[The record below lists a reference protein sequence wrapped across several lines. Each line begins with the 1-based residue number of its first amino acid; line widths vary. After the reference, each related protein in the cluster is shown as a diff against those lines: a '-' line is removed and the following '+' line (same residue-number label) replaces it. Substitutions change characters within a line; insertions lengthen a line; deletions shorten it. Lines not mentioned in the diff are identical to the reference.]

1 MDEAELPEEEGAI
14 CSCCCFFV
22 DVCFLE
28 VTLLRG
34 GDAAPARRTAA
45 TYCVCNDRRWMIAR
59 SDASF
64 TPIIGNESMQL
75 QMIS

>member
-1 MDEAELPEEEGAI
+1 MEDEAELPEEEGAT
-14 CSCCCFFV
+14 CCLV
-22 DVCFLE
+22 DCFLE

-45 TYCVCNDRRWMIAR
+45 TYCVCNDRRCMIAR

-64 TPIIGNESMQL
+64 TPIILFYGA
-75 QMIS
+75 

>member
-1 MDEAELPEEEGAI
+1 MEHEAELLEEEGAV
-14 CSCCCFFV
+14 CCLVV
-22 DVCFLE
+22 DACFLV

-64 TPIIGNESMQL
+64 TPLILFYGA
-75 QMIS
+75 

>member
-1 MDEAELPEEEGAI
+1 MVGCCGGGLFVYEDELPEEEEGAI
-14 CSCCCFFV
+14 ICRLVV

-28 VTLLRG
+28 LTLFRRG

-64 TPIIGNESMQL
+64 TPIL
-75 QMIS
+75 